1 MEGVGRSVAPKHRVT
16 RPYIQRNPVCRR
28 ISSLALLSVVVGGIL
43 SLSACRG
50 SVGATTV
57 ASVSITPAST
67 NVPNGG
73 VVEFTATVN
82 LNNATTSTSTAV
94 TWEVNGTAGGN
105 STVGTIVSSA
115 SDNQIGVYT
124 APATV
129 PTTNNGQVDV
139 TAVAQQISTS
149 TSSNTTTVTSNT
161 AVVTIGVGTGVGGNF
176 YVTPSAT
183 TFPAGGTIQFSAML
197 YGLSDA
203 NAAWSASSA
212 NGGDVG
218 TIGLHS
224 GTYTAPLYP
233 PPGGSVTIT
242 AQDGTNQATVTL
254 TINYSD
260 RSLSGPYAFSYSG
273 YNQFGFYAVA
283 GSFVAG
289 GNGIIESGVADV
301 DTSLAGVSTHVPIS
315 GTYLVGADGRVTAAL
330 DGGTTWQFA
339 MTTNQHAL
347 LIRVNANA
355 TGCGT
360 IDQQNLDDLTN
371 STSAISG
378 PYVFDVWGA
387 DASSHPLAIAG
398 KFSAD
403 SSGQIPVANTILD
416 ANDGGSVTTGDRT
429 LSGSYA
435 FDTTFPG
442 SGRGVLTFTS
452 TPTSQRQFAFYIV
465 DRTHLYLVEI
475 DHNSFLV
482 GDVFS
487 APTGNSFSIANLT
500 SGSYA
505 FTQGGNSSSGPYA
518 AGGVFISDGA
528 GNISGGV
535 FDRNNGGAV
544 QLNTVVGACPYT
556 VDQVTGRLDLKLH
569 TASGSCPSGMNSGV
583 PEFAVYQTSQ
593 GSALMLELD
602 ASAVATGVAYVQH
615 SVSASLSGSFA
626 LRVGGQRVFQNSA
639 SSYQQDA
646 EGQVNLGGTNVSAG
660 NLDINNYNSVY
671 EADPVSTTSSLA
683 APTGTNGRG
692 TAVISGTAPEAT
704 YNLIYYLIDGNTALL
719 FDQDTTRMV
728 TGIIARQF

>member
-1 MEGVGRSVAPKHRVT
+1 MCK
-16 RPYIQRNPVCRR
+16 RN
-28 ISSLALLSVVVGGIL
+28 SFLALSSVVVGCIL
-43 SLSACRG
+43 GLSACGG
-50 SVGATTV
+50 SSATTV
-57 ASVSITPAST
+57 KSVSITPTST
-67 NVPNGG
+67 NVPNSG

-82 LNNATTSTSTAV
+82 LNNANTSTSTAV
-94 TWEVNGTAGGN
+94 TWEVNGVAGGN
-105 STVGTIVSSA
+105 STDGTIASSA
-115 SDNQIGVYT
+115 TDNQIGVYT

-139 TAVAQQISTS
+139 TAVAQQTSTS
-149 TSSNTTTVTSNT
+149 TSSNPTTVTSNT
-161 AVVTIGVGTGVGGNF
+161 AVVTVGVGTGIGGNF

-183 TFPAGGTIQFSAML
+183 TFPAGGMIQFSAML
-197 YGLSDA
+197 FGLSDA
-203 NAAWSASSA
+203 NATWSVTSV

-218 TIGLHS
+218 TVDLHS

-242 AQDGTNQATVTL
+242 AQDGTNKAAVAL
-254 TINYSD
+254 TIIYSD

-289 GNGIIESGVADV
+289 GDGIIESGVADV
-301 DTSLAGVSTHVPIS
+301 DTSLAGVSTRVPIS
-315 GTYLVGADGRVTAAL
+315 GTYLVGADGRVTAAI

-339 MTTNQHAL
+339 LTTNQHAL

-360 IDQQNLDDLTN
+360 IDQQDLADLTN
-371 STSAISG
+371 STSALSG

-387 DASSHPLAIAG
+387 DANSHPLAIAG
-398 KFSAD
+398 KFSTD

-429 LSGSYA
+429 LGGSYA
-435 FDTTFPG
+435 LDTTFPG

-452 TPTSQRQFAFYIV
+452 TTASQRQFAFYIV

-487 APTGNSFSIANLT
+487 APTGNSFSRANLT
-500 SGSYA
+500 NGSYV
-505 FTQGGNSSSGPYA
+505 FTQGGTSSSGPYA

-528 GNISGGV
+528 GNINGGV
-535 FDRNNGGAV
+535 FDRNNAGAV

-556 VDQVTGRLDLKLH
+556 VDQATGRLDLKLH
-569 TASGSCPSGMNSGV
+569 TASGSCPSGTNSGV
-583 PEFAVYQTSQ
+583 LEFAVYQTSQ

-602 ASAVATGVAYVQH
+602 ASAIATGVAYAQH
-615 SVSASLSGSFA
+615 SVSASLQGSFA
-626 LRVGGQRVFQNSA
+626 LRVGGQRIFQNSA

-646 EGQVNLGGTNVSAG
+646 EGQVYVSGTNVSAG
-660 NLDINNYNSVY
+660 NLDINNYNAVY
-671 EADPVSTTSSLA
+671 QADPVDTTSSLA
-683 APTGTNGRG
+683 APTGSNGRG
-692 TAVISGTAPEAT
+692 TAVISATAPEAT
-704 YNLIYYLIDGNTALL
+704 YNLIYYLIDENTALL
-719 FDQDTTRMV
+719 FDQDSTRMV